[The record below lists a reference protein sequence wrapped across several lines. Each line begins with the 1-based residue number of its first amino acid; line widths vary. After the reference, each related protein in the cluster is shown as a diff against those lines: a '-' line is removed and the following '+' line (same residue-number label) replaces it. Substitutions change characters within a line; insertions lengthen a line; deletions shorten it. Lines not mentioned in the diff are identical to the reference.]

1 MDGGGGGG
9 ANNSRVIGSSV
20 DDTGISLGI
29 SLGLSISLSL
39 AKVVGSGTNRSVSG
53 TVVTDDWGGF
63 SDSDRG

>member
-9 ANNSRVIGSSV
+9 ANNSRVMGSSV
-20 DDTGISLGI
+20 DDTG
-29 SLGLSISLSL
+29 ISLSL
-39 AKVVGSGTNRSVSG
+39 AKVVGSGTNSSVSG

>member
-20 DDTGISLGI
+20 DDTGI